1 MDMNTIN
8 FLAPL
13 VTVMCIEGYVY
24 NDGLICLRE
33 KPRYDRVRYY
43 KPGRSCYVNGDFY
56 VDCKDA
62 PNPFD

>member
-1 MDMNTIN
+1 MNTIN

-33 KPRYDRVRYY
+33 TPKYGRVQYY
-43 KPGRSCYVNGDFY
+43 EPKSCYVNGDFY
-56 VDCKDA
+56 TDCKDA
-62 PNPFD
+62 PKPIY